1 MSDTGEII
9 MEKLRVCIV
18 GCGHIFTMHAT
29 SIATFSDAEIVGVC
43 DIKPDRA
50 EKAAQKYQTKAY
62 TDYKVMLAEQ
72 KPDILHVC
80 LPHYLHPV
88 VSKYAIE
95 QGINVLCEKPISIK
109 LEDAIENVN
118 LAKQKNVLYGI
129 IFQCR
134 YHTVSQMVKNY
145 IEDGTLGKVLSA
157 RSVLTWC
164 KPDSYYSLS
173 DWKGT
178 WDKEGGGVVIDQ
190 AIHSMDLVNWFIDS
204 EPASVY
210 AHYDNRDHEIMQVD
224 DSAEGLIKYKNG
236 VNYGFW
242 AMNNYGVDEPIEIRL
257 LCENG
262 KAVLSYDDATITLND
277 GTVITGTQDTSNLL
291 EYEDSKDYWGS
302 QHVRQ
307 IRQFYNSVLGLETLE
322 ISAEE
327 ALKIQKIICAIY
339 ESSRMGKPIEF

>member
-1 MSDTGEII
+1 
-9 MEKLRVCIV
+9 MEKLRVCIA
-18 GCGHIFTMHAT
+18 GCGNIFTMHST
-29 SIATFSDAEIVGVC
+29 SVASFKDAELVGVC

-50 EKAAQKYQTKAY
+50 QRAAEKYGATPY

-80 LPHYLHPV
+80 LPHYLHPI

-109 LEDAIENVN
+109 MEDAIENVK
-118 LAKQKNVLYGI
+118 LAKEKGVLYGI

-134 YHTVSQMVKNY
+134 YNTVSQTVKKC
-145 IEDGTLGKVLSA
+145 IDDGTLGKVLSA

-190 AIHSMDLVNWFIDS
+190 AIHSMDLVNWFVGS
-204 EPASVY
+204 EPKSVY

-257 LCENG
+257 VCENG
-262 KAVLSYDDATITLND
+262 KAVLSYDDVTITLND
-277 GTVITGTQDTSNLL
+277 GTVITNTQDMTDSL
-291 EYEDSKDYWGS
+291 EYENGKDYWGF
-302 QHVRQ
+302 QHVKQ
-307 IRQFYNSVLGLETLE
+307 IRQFYNSVKGEEKLE

-327 ALKIQKIICAIY
+327 ALKIQKIICAVY
-339 ESSRMGKPIEF
+339 ESSRKGKPVEF

>member
-1 MSDTGEII
+1 MG
-9 MEKLRVCIV
+9 KLRVCIV
-18 GCGHIFTMHAT
+18 GCGNIFTMHAT
-29 SIATFSDAEIVGVC
+29 SVASFSDAEIVGVC

-50 EKAAQKYQTKAY
+50 QHAAEKFGTKAY
-62 TDYKVMLAEQ
+62 TDYKEMLNEQ
-72 KPDILHVC
+72 KPDVLHVC
-80 LPHYLHPV
+80 LPHYLHPI
-88 VSKYAIE
+88 VSKNAIE
-95 QGINVLCEKPISIK
+95 RGINVLCEKPLSIRM
-109 LEDAIENVN
+109 EDALENVK
-118 LAKQKNVLYGI
+118 LAKEKGVLYGI

-134 YHTVSQMVKNY
+134 YNTVSQKVKRY
-145 IEDGTLGKVLSA
+145 IEDGTLGRVRSA

-178 WDKEGGGVVIDQ
+178 WEKEGGGVVIDQ
-190 AIHSMDLVNWFIDS
+190 AIHSMDLVNWFVDA

-262 KAVLSYDDATITLND
+262 KATLSYDDAVITLND
-277 GTVITGTQDTSNLL
+277 GTVIREAQDMSDALD
-291 EYEDSKDYWGS
+291 YENGKDYWGF
-302 QHVRQ
+302 QHVKQ
-307 IRQFYNSVLGLETLE
+307 IRQFYNSVLGKEELE

-327 ALKIQKIICAIY
+327 ALKIQKIICAVY
-339 ESSRMGKPIEF
+339 ESSRTNRVIEF

>member
-1 MSDTGEII
+1 MR
-9 MEKLRVCIV
+9 KLRVCIV
-18 GCGHIFTMHAT
+18 GCGNIFTMHST
-29 SIATFSDAEIVGVC
+29 SVASFSDAELVGVC
-43 DIKPDRA
+43 DIKPERA
-50 EKAAQKYQTKAY
+50 EAAAEKFNTKAY
-62 TDYKVMLAEQ
+62 TDYTVMLSEQ

-80 LPHYLHPV
+80 LPHYLHPI

-109 LEDAIENVN
+109 MEDALENIK
-118 LAKQKNVLYGI
+118 LAKKKGVLYGI

-134 YHTVSQMVKNY
+134 YNTVSQAVKKY

-157 RSVLTWC
+157 RSTLTWR

-190 AIHSMDLVNWFIDS
+190 AIHSIDLVNWFVNS

-262 KAVLSYDDATITLND
+262 KAVLSYDDMKITLND
-277 GTVITGTQDTSNLL
+277 GTVITDVQDMSDALD
-291 EYEDSKDYWGS
+291 YENGKDYWGF
-302 QHVRQ
+302 QHVKQ
-307 IRQFYNSVLGLETLE
+307 IRQFYNSVLGKETLE

-327 ALKIQKIICAIY
+327 ALKTQKIICAIY
-339 ESSRMGKPIEF
+339 ESSRNGKPIEF

>member
-1 MSDTGEII
+1 
-9 MEKLRVCIV
+9 MEKLRVCIA
-18 GCGHIFTMHAT
+18 GCGNIFTMHST
-29 SIATFSDAEIVGVC
+29 SVASFKDAELVGVC

-50 EKAAQKYQTKAY
+50 QRAAEKYGATPY

-80 LPHYLHPV
+80 LPHYLHPI
-88 VSKYAIE
+88 VSKYAIQ

-109 LEDAIENVN
+109 MEDALENAK
-118 LAKQKNVLYGI
+118 LAKEKGVLYGI

-134 YHTVSQMVKNY
+134 YNTASQTVKKC
-145 IEDGTLGKVLSA
+145 IEDGTLGRVLSA

-190 AIHSMDLVNWFIDS
+190 AIHSMDLVNWFVDS
-204 EPASVY
+204 EPKSVY

-257 LCENG
+257 VCENG
-262 KAVLSYDDATITLND
+262 KAVLSYDDVTITLND
-277 GTVITGTQDTSNLL
+277 GTVITNAQDMTDSL
-291 EYEDSKDYWGS
+291 EYENGKDYWGF
-302 QHVRQ
+302 QHVKQ
-307 IRQFYNSVLGLETLE
+307 IRQFYNSVKGEETLE

-327 ALKIQKIICAIY
+327 ALKIQKIICAVY
-339 ESSRMGKPIEF
+339 ESSRQGKPIEF